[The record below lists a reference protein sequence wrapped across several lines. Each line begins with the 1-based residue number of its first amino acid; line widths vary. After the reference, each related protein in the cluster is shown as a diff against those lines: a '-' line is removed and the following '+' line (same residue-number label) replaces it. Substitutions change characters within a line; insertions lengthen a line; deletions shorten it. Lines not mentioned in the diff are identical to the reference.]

1 MVGVPSYETY
11 AEHMRLTH
19 PDKPVMTYE
28 EFFRIGRPPA
38 TEGAAGAGC
47 VVAEPPEPPR
57 ERKVMRRFRASLLA
71 AAIALAAVC
80 APVRAQTPPVAPA
93 AAPSRSDAAPDRATE
108 HALVLGG
115 REVRFRA
122 AVETQ
127 RVAAANGAPAEEYV
141 VTSFV
146 RLDQE
151 PGTRPV
157 TFAVNG
163 GPGASSA
170 WLNLGAVGPWRL
182 DMGGAAP
189 SPSAQPLLRPNEESW
204 LPFTDLVFLDPAG
217 TGWSR
222 LLTDDD
228 AARRRVYS
236 VDGDVQAI
244 AGVARRWLEAHDRLA
259 SPKVLVGES
268 YGGFRGPRLANAMR
282 REHGVAVGALVLV
295 SPVLDFAG
303 RFTRHD
309 ATRFVSAL
317 PSMAAVARAA
327 AARDGVRDAEDYA
340 AGDYLRDLMRGPGD
354 RAAVERASAAVA
366 GLLGLDPALVRRRAA
381 RVDVQF
387 FLRER
392 EPGRVG
398 SAYDATVA
406 GADPFPEAQSGR
418 WDDPVID
425 ALRPVFTSAALDLYG
440 RLLGWR
446 PAGGADRRYELL
458 NLSVNRQW
466 RFEGPQPP
474 ESLDALRVA
483 LALDPRL
490 RVLVAHGIADLV
502 TPYFASKL
510 LLDQVPPTEPPAR
523 LEFRVYPGGHMF
535 YSQDGGRTALAAEA
549 ERLVRHAAEGY
560 AAAPQAPAAEQRP

>member
-1 MVGVPSYETY
+1 
-11 AEHMRLTH
+11 
-19 PDKPVMTYE
+19 
-28 EFFRIGRPPA
+28 
-38 TEGAAGAGC
+38 
-47 VVAEPPEPPR
+47 
-57 ERKVMRRFRASLLA
+57 MRRFRARLLA
-71 AAIALAAVC
+71 AAVAVC
-80 APVRAQTPPVAPA
+80 APAWAQAPSPPPAA
-93 AAPSRSDAAPDRATE
+93 AAPSRPEPAPDRATE
-108 HALVLGG
+108 HTLTLRGQ
-115 REVRFRA
+115 EVRFRA

-127 RVAAANGAPAEEYV
+127 RVSGANGAPVEEYV

-146 RLDQE
+146 RLDGE

-170 WLNLGAVGPWRL
+170 WLQLGAMGPWRV

-222 LLTDDD
+222 LLGDDEGV
-228 AARRRVYS
+228 RRRVFS

-244 AGVARRWLEAHDRLA
+244 AGTARRWLEAHGRLS
-259 SPKVLVGES
+259 SPKLLVGES

-282 REHGVAVGALVLV
+282 REQGVAVGALVLV
-295 SPVLDFAG
+295 SPVLDFSG

-309 ATRFVSAL
+309 PMRFVAAL
-317 PSMAAVARAA
+317 PSMAAVARGASGRA
-327 AARDGVRDAEDYA
+327 EVRDAEEYA
-340 AGDYLRDLMRGPGD
+340 AGDYLRDLMRGLGD
-354 RAAVERASAAVA
+354 RAAVDRAAAAVA
-366 GLLGLDPALVRRRAA
+366 GLTGLDPALVRRRAA
-381 RVDVQF
+381 RVEPQT

-392 EPGRVG
+392 DPGRVG
-398 SAYDATVA
+398 SAYDGTVV

-418 WDDPVID
+418 WEDPVLD

-446 PAGGADRRYELL
+446 PSGGAERRYELL

-466 RFEGPQPP
+466 RYEGPQPP
-474 ESLDALRVA
+474 ESLDALRSA

-502 TPYFASKL
+502 TPYFASEL
-510 LLDQVPPTEPPAR
+510 LLRQVAPTEPPDR
-523 LEFRVYPGGHMF
+523 LELRVYGGGHMF
-535 YSQDGGRTALAAEA
+535 YSQDNGRAALAAEG
-549 ERLVRHAAEGY
+549 ERLAGQAAGGY
-560 AAAPQAPAAEQRP
+560 APAPGTQSPAQ

>member
-1 MVGVPSYETY
+1 
-11 AEHMRLTH
+11 
-19 PDKPVMTYE
+19 
-28 EFFRIGRPPA
+28 
-38 TEGAAGAGC
+38 
-47 VVAEPPEPPR
+47 
-57 ERKVMRRFRASLLA
+57 MRRFRASLLA
-71 AAIALAAVC
+71 AAVALVAVC
-80 APVRAQTPPVAPA
+80 ASARAQNPSPPAA
-93 AAPSRSDAAPDRATE
+93 AAPSRPEAAPDRATE

-127 RVAAANGAPAEEYV
+127 RVAGANGAPAEEYV

-146 RLDQE
+146 RLDAE

-170 WLNLGAVGPWRL
+170 WLNLGAMGPWRI

-189 SPSAQPLLRPNEESW
+189 SPSAQPLLRPNEDSW

-222 LLTDDD
+222 LLADDD

-236 VDGDVQAI
+236 VDGDIQAI
-244 AGVARRWLEAHDRLA
+244 AGVARRWLEAHGRLP
-259 SPKVLVGES
+259 SPKMLVGES

-309 ATRFVSAL
+309 PMRFVAAL
-317 PSMAAVARAA
+317 PSMAAVARGA
-327 AARDGVRDAEDYA
+327 AARNGVRDAEDYA
-340 AGDYLRDLMRGPGD
+340 AGDYLRDLVRGPGD

-366 GLLGLDPALVRRRAA
+366 GLLGLDPAFVRRRAA
-381 RVDVQF
+381 RVDVQT

-418 WDDPVID
+418 WEDPVLD

-446 PAGGADRRYELL
+446 PSAGAGGAERRYELL

-466 RFEGPQPP
+466 RYEGPQPP
-474 ESLDALRVA
+474 ESLDALRGA

-490 RVLVAHGIADLV
+490 RVLVMHGIADLV

-510 LLDQVPPTEPPAR
+510 LLDQVPPTAPPDR
-523 LEFRVYPGGHMF
+523 LELRVYPGGHMF
-535 YSQDGGRTALAAEA
+535 YSQEGGRAALAAEG
-549 ERLVRHAAEGY
+549 ERLGRHAAEGY
-560 AAAPQAPAAEQRP
+560 AAAPRVPAGQEP